1 MAVLKRKHPAPGP
14 PVDEEG
20 AYTTLA
26 TADHALADGRWHQIS
41 ATVTTRGDDRV
52 RIALSVNGR
61 TVLDA
66 EDREPGRLTEAGGVG
81 AANTEMAFF
90 GFTARDHTGCR
101 PPHRPAE
108 GTYP

>member
-52 RIALSVNGR
+52 RIA
-61 TVLDA
+61 
-66 EDREPGRLTEAGGVG
+66 
-81 AANTEMAFF
+81 
-90 GFTARDHTGCR
+90 R
-101 PPHRPAE
+101 P
-108 GTYP
+108 

>member
-1 MAVLKRKHPAPGP
+1 MK
-14 PVDEEG
+14 
-20 AYTTLA
+20 
-26 TADHALADGRWHQIS
+26 
-41 ATVTTRGDDRV
+41 
-52 RIALSVNGR
+52 GR

-66 EDREPGRLTEAGGVG
+66 EDQEPGRLTEAGGVG
-81 AANTEMAFF
+81 LRGDNTEMAFF